1 MELWYSNGNLKDNPN
16 VYFFSGR
23 ARLAAE
29 PLRHRSQF
37 PDILPKP
44 QPKSTDIK
52 LSPRSL
58 HKEDTTLGEMV
69 YVNIF
74 TRFFHFLTVD
84 RNVLCCYCIGSVLF
98 GDVDHLKIRYHL
110 YQKLEIFKK
119 SWNLKLFRN
128 QMSLIIC

>member
-1 MELWYSNGNLKDNPN
+1 MHAFLRPPIFSPKQFILLYFGLAYKTPSLSRPLFVWFVELGYSNGNLKDNSN

-52 LSPRSL
+52 LSPQSL

-69 YVNIF
+69 YVNNF
-74 TRFFHFLTVD
+74 TRFFHFLKVD
-84 RNVLCCYCIGSVLF
+84 
-98 GDVDHLKIRYHL
+98 
-110 YQKLEIFKK
+110 
-119 SWNLKLFRN
+119 
-128 QMSLIIC
+128 